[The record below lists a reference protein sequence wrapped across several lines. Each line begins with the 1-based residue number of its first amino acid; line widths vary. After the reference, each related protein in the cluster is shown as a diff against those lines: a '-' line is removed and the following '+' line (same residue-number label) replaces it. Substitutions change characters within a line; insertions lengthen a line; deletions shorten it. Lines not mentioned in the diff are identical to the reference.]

1 MMTKWQDRIGAKV
14 GCESL
19 FHLNIALWSM
29 KDIEDEMRSLLVSPI
44 LGLTRSM
51 LRRLRTEDA
60 VLTLVSLVSAYD
72 PSSPSPPP
80 YPPGQEKEQTGG

>member
-1 MMTKWQDRIGAKV
+1 MMTKWPDLIGAKV

-29 KDIEDEMRSLLVSPI
+29 KDIEDEMRSFVRMRR
-44 LGLTRSM
+44 RSM